1 MNEHAVDYPNKCR
14 KKKKKKKKKKH
25 KKKQFLNLDGRMTNW
40 KFTEV

>member
-1 MNEHAVDYPNKCR
+1 MNEHAVDYLNKCWE
-14 KKKKKKKKKKH
+14 K

>member
-1 MNEHAVDYPNKCR
+1 MNEHAVDYLNKCR
-14 KKKKKKKKKKH
+14 E